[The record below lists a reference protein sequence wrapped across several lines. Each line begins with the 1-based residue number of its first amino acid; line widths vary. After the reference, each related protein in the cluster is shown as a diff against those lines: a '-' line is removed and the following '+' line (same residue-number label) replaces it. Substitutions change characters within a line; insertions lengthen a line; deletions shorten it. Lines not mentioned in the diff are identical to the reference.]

1 MILDPIAL
9 MVGGF
14 IAATPVI
21 VRRKPNLKTF
31 ADKLAPW
38 KGTAGLTL
46 LILGTITTIR
56 MVAVLVNTSA
66 PLFLLMLAT
75 SVAQIGLG
83 ILLGTP
89 HLKRLPIPAL
99 QSPQANNKLDQW
111 RLFVTPYTT
120 RLGFGAIA
128 VGLVLLFA

>member
-9 MVGGF
+9 IVGGF
-14 IAATPVI
+14 IAATPEI
-21 VRRKPNLKTF
+21 VRRKPSLRTF
-31 ADKLAPW
+31 ADKLDPW

-46 LILGTITTIR
+46 LLLGTITTIR
-56 MVAVLVNTSA
+56 MVAVLVKTSA

-75 SVAQIGLG
+75 SVAQVGLG
-83 ILLGTP
+83 LLLGTP

-99 QSPQANNKLDQW
+99 QRPQVSNKLDQW
-111 RLFVTPYTT
+111 RLLVTPYTT
-120 RLGFGAIA
+120 CLGFGAIA